1 MSERDP
7 TIIVWPATLI
17 PNNVRVRIERPAITG
32 APVVSGRP
40 QAVVSSAGSWRVSYT
55 QVAFTGRNF
64 LRFRALLA
72 ALSGAIQPVYV
83 SPFDFYHAPYL
94 RTGLTRPIARK
105 FTDNYVFTDTYGFSE
120 STSDCVLAAACSAGA
135 TTISVTN
142 STVAPLSAGDYFE
155 LVGRLHIVREIAG
168 TKWTIWPPT
177 RAAYA
182 LGEKLEI
189 DDPRCLC
196 YLDTSAD
203 GPDPDVQFGQ
213 LGFGNFE
220 FIEARW

>member
-7 TIIVWPATLI
+7 IALIWPVSLT

-32 APVVSGRP
+32 APVISGRP
-40 QAVVSSAGSWRVSYT
+40 QVVISSGGSWRISYT

-72 ALSGAIQPVYV
+72 ALSGAVQPIYV
-83 SPFDFYHAPYL
+83 SPYDFLHAPHL
-94 RTGLTRPIARK
+94 RAGLARPIIVRFSDGFA
-105 FTDNYVFTDTYGFSE
+105 FDDGFAFSE
-120 STSDCVLAAACSAGA
+120 STSDCVLAAACASGV

-142 STVAPLSAGDYFE
+142 SAVAPLSAGDYFE
-155 LVGRLHIVREIAG
+155 LAGRLHLVRAIVG
-168 TKWTIWPPT
+168 TQWSIWPPT

-182 LGEKLEI
+182 SGEKLEI